1 MQNHTAKD
9 SMWGRNHFGGLEIM
23 NFPGLPHRF
32 FLRMLSF
39 AVSVFH
45 LKLQNYLCSGSKRTL
60 NFNLRIMKNRSMLHN
75 GKSKSG
81 TSRFTGMTLIYTIE
95 PFKDPLLIFLCNS
108 DSSIC
113 HRYHCPF
120 LPRETVTSTS
130 PSLRLYLIALSQR
143 L

>member
-9 SMWGRNHFGGLEIM
+9 SMRERNHFGGLEIM
-23 NFPGLPHRF
+23 NFPDLPHRF

-45 LKLQNYLCSGSKRTL
+45 LKLQNNLCSGSKCTL

-75 GKSKSG
+75 GKSKSR

-95 PFKDPLLIFLCNS
+95 PFKDRS
-108 DSSIC
+108 
-113 HRYHCPF
+113 
-120 LPRETVTSTS
+120 
-130 PSLRLYLIALSQR
+130 
-143 L
+143 